1 MSGNPHP
8 PTPSQAGLL
17 RRVSLT
23 IILVSDL
30 RRSVSFYRDQLG
42 LTLTAETS
50 EWAEF
55 RVGETR
61 LALQTG
67 GDPGLPRS
75 RHAAGR
81 VSFSFEVEDVV
92 ESYEVLR
99 AAGVAALTARACAE
113 GAWYNAL
120 INLKGLKD
128 PVFVAD
134 VTSRADRAIHA
145 VRLGAE
151 EVAAAVQ
158 AELA

>member
-99 AAGVAALTARACAE
+99 AAGVPFSRPPAE
-113 GAWYNAL
+113 QDFGMLAVL
-120 INLKGLKD
+120 RDPDGLEIMLVE
-128 PVFVAD
+128 P
-134 VTSRADRAIHA
+134 R
-145 VRLGAE
+145 
-151 EVAAAVQ
+151 
-158 AELA
+158 